1 MKSFQ
6 IFSAAALLAVQAQ
19 ACIRIY
25 VDQTFDGVDGS
36 GHAEAQIFDNG
47 DFHQAMSVDI
57 SNFEWTATVE
67 GGSGYTVSVAVE
79 QQSDQFRRA
88 SGTVNGST

>member
-19 ACIRIY
+19 ACIRIH
-25 VDQTFDGVDGS
+25 VDQTFDGTDGS
-36 GHAEAQIFDNG
+36 GHVEAQIFDNG
-47 DFHQAMSVDI
+47 DFHQGISADI

-67 GGSGYTVSVAVE
+67 GGSGYTVSVSV
-79 QQSDQFRRA
+79 DQESEEYRRA